1 MMLNKFLQTTII
13 VLLLDGIYLSLLSST
28 FSTMIKNIQKT
39 ELQPRYLSFVFTYV
53 IMISGLYYFII
64 KPNRSVLEGGLLGL
78 LIYGIYDGTNYGIFK
93 NWSIKTFII
102 DIVWGGFLFATTT
115 KIIQVLH

>member
-1 MMLNKFLQTTII
+1 
-13 VLLLDGIYLSLLSST
+13 
-28 FSTMIKNIQKT
+28 MIKNIQKT